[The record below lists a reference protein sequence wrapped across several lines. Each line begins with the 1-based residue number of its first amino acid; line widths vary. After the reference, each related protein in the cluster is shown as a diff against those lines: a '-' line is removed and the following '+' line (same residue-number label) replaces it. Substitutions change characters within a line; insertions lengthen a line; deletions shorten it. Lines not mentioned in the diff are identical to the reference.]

1 MSAIRN
7 KQRLIHLYRYLMD
20 HTDEDHQ
27 ATTNDLV
34 DFLTREDANASR
46 KTVKDDIEV
55 LMEEGV
61 DVVVSKSFY
70 NSYFVGSRTFEVPEI
85 KLLAD
90 GIAPNKSISKEK
102 KGKLIGKLLSL
113 LSVYQAEKIRKNLY
127 IGNNCGTMSEQIYY
141 SVDRITEAI
150 YEGRKIEFMYHGS
163 ARGGAASDTNAG
175 VRIVMTPVIIRSNH
189 DLYYVCG
196 FGTGGKR
203 FEAYRLDHMTRTR
216 VLPLKADPHISG
228 PELTRFLNGMFDMA
242 PGAQTE
248 VTLECAN
255 ELTDMIR
262 ERFGET
268 VEIRRS
274 AQDRFYVK
282 VPVSVSPAFYG
293 WVFRYSPKM
302 RIISPQGVREEYAAK
317 AREAAGIAADK

>member
-20 HTDEDHQ
+20 YTDEDHQ

-55 LMEEGV
+55 LMEEGI
-61 DVVVSKSFY
+61 DIVVSKSFY
-70 NSYFVGSRTFEVPEI
+70 NSYFVGSRTFEIPEI
-85 KLLAD
+85 KLLVD
-90 GIAPNKSISKEK
+90 GIAPNESISKEK
-102 KGKLIGKLLSL
+102 KGKLIGKLLSM

-127 IGNNCGTMSEQIYY
+127 IRNNSGTTGEHIYY

-150 YEGRKIEFMYHGS
+150 CEGRKIEFMYRRPGRS
-163 ARGGAASDTNAG
+163 RDTSETKGGE
-175 VRIVMTPVIIRSNH
+175 RIVMTPVMIRSNH
-189 DLYYVCG
+189 DIYYVCG
-196 FGTGGKR
+196 FGTGGR
-203 FEAYRLDHMTRTR
+203 QFVAYRLDHITRTK
-216 VLPLKADPHISG
+216 VLPVKGDSHISG
-228 PELTRFLNGMFDMA
+228 PELSRFLNGMFDMET
-242 PGAQTE
+242 GALTE
-248 VTLECAN
+248 VTLECAD

-262 ERFGET
+262 ERFGES

-274 AQDRFYVK
+274 SQGRFYVK
-282 VPVSVSPAFYG
+282 VSVSVSSAFYG

-302 RIISPQGVREEYAAK
+302 RIISPQGVREEFAGK
-317 AREAAGIAADK
+317 AREAAGATADK